1 MIKADIDHVVGVL
14 YLDDIVDLRSAKAS
28 VRDAYDPRVEYV
40 TPRDLVRDVLS
51 RCLESR
57 RSVVIV
63 QDDDKTTVGLA
74 TLRDVVASLL
84 GS

>member
-1 MIKADIDHVVGVL
+1 MRIFTILMG
-14 YLDDIVDLRSAKAS
+14 SACLLTSAFAGPM
-28 VRDAYDPRVEYV
+28 VHHIEYV